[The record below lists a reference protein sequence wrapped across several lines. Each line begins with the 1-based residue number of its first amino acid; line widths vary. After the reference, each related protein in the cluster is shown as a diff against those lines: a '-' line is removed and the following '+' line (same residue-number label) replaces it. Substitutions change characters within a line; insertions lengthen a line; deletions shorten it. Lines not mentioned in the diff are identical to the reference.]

1 MAMPVMT
8 GIRSPS
14 MEIGETN
21 VPRFQFAEWLV
32 PSLPSVGEV

>member
-14 MEIGETN
+14 MEMGEITCRDFRS
-21 VPRFQFAEWLV
+21 PKWLV
-32 PSLPSVGEV
+32 PSLPNVGEV